1 MASINRRGKYW
12 RVQIR
17 RQGYPYLSATFDTK
31 AEATAWAFKKEAELD
46 RQTPAEVCQ
55 RLEVRHY
62 RLADALLRYEMDV
75 LPDKKPTTQK
85 RELGIMADLKAT
97 FGDLALSEISGQRL
111 ALMVKHWER
120 PSEAHPKGLGPH
132 SIRLYL
138 ALISHLYT
146 IARSEWGMADL
157 VNPVPLVRKPKLPR
171 GRDRRLVGDEEGQLL
186 AVCERTNPELADI
199 VRFAIE
205 TAMRQAE
212 IMNLS
217 WDRVDFRNHTVFL
230 QDTKNGES
238 RLVPLSV
245 AAEECL
251 KRQRERR
258 GTDSKGRVWSY
269 TTDGMRASYFKALKK
284 VGIEGLTFHDLR
296 HEATSRLCER
306 GLPIMTVQAITGHK
320 STQMLKRYTHI
331 SPGALVAAVRDIRS

>member
-1 MASINRRGKYW
+1 VSDYFVCNEQNKIAGRCMANIQRRGKYW

-17 RQGYPYLSATFDTK
+17 RQGYPYLSATFDTQ
-31 AEATAWAFKKEAELD
+31 AEAMAWAFKKEEELG

-55 RLEVRHY
+55 RLEARQY
-62 RLADALLRYEMDV
+62 RLADALLRYELDV
-75 LPDKKPTTQK
+75 LPDKKPTTQR
-85 RELGIMADLKAT
+85 RELGILADLKAT
-97 FGDLALSEISGQRL
+97 FGDLALSEINGQRL

-171 GRDRRLVGDEEGQLL
+171 GRDRRLVGDEEDRLL
-186 AVCERTNPELADI
+186 AVCEKTNPELADI

-205 TAMRQAE
+205 TAMRQSE
-212 IMNLS
+212 IMGLT
-217 WDRVDFRNHTVFL
+217 WDRVDIRHHTVFL
-230 QDTKNGES
+230 QDTKNGET

-245 AAEECL
+245 AAEDCL
-251 KRQRERR
+251 KRQRERLG
-258 GTDSKGRVWSY
+258 GTEKG
-269 TTDGMRASYFKALKK
+269 K
-284 VGIEGLTFHDLR
+284 V
-296 HEATSRLCER
+296 
-306 GLPIMTVQAITGHK
+306 
-320 STQMLKRYTHI
+320 
-331 SPGALVAAVRDIRS
+331 